1 MHFPRTSWP
10 ALLLIAGCG
19 GPPPAAE
26 VETPAGPS
34 VAGAEPAEAPTADD
48 AETPANGRLRRS
60 RWVASCLADFET
72 IQPGMTRAEVE
83 ETFPAD
89 GGFSTPDTGRYVHP
103 ECPYFKIDVH
113 YLVSLD
119 ADGRGTWSDSD
130 RVESA
135 PRPYLEHPFYD

>member
-1 MHFPRTSWP
+1 MHCLRTPWP

-19 GPPPAAE
+19 GPPPAA
-26 VETPAGPS
+26 VPETPAGPS
-34 VAGAEPAEAPTADD
+34 VASAEPAEAPTADD
-48 AETPANGRLRRS
+48 SLQRS
-60 RWVASCLADFET
+60 RWAASCLADFET

-83 ETFPAD
+83 EKFPGD
-89 GGFSTPDTGRYVHP
+89 GGLTTPDTGRYVHP
-103 ECPYFKIDVH
+103 ECSYFKIDVH

-135 PRPYLEHPFYD
+135 SRPYLEHPVDD